1 MSILFPLWLLDAPI
15 CCLNHVESSF
25 LLVKPL
31 YLVVNS
37 SCLFVK
43 SCYLLDLILSY
54 FFLLRSS
61 DMSFRQHHHSFSID
75 SRKKTIFLAEIR
87 LNQPVS
93 LSTTTIFPCH
103 PQPKMVSCCS
113 LSASATSA
121 RSSSSSGGSVFS
133 AGSLVLDHVQW
144 EFQDPEK
151 EVLYHI
157 RPYFVGI
164 FPYIGLM

>member
-93 LSTTTIFPCH
+93 LSTTTIFPWTSTFFMVKPPFFH
-103 PQPKMVSCCS
+103 AIHNPKWSPAAACPLRPPPHEAPAAPVARCS
-113 LSASATSA
+113 PRDRWSWTMFNG
-121 RSSSSSGGSVFS
+121 RSSGS
-133 AGSLVLDHVQW
+133 
-144 EFQDPEK
+144 
-151 EVLYHI
+151 
-157 RPYFVGI
+157 
-164 FPYIGLM
+164 